1 MSNIDL
7 RKKIVKEISLAKN
20 IDQVRAQVALVLDYS
35 GSMSDLY
42 RSGFVQRLIERLVP
56 LALQF
61 DDNGELE
68 LYLFHNDSFKH
79 PNAITEKNVY
89 DVVNREINGKYRF
102 GGTAYAPPI
111 NDIVKDYFSTTEKK
125 SFFSF
130 KSSTPAQK
138 SSDPVYVIFITDGQ
152 NDDQYAA
159 KNAIIEASKLGA
171 FFQFVGIGNAKFD
184 FLEKLD
190 NLEGRVVDNA
200 NFFQANDL
208 DKMTDE
214 ELYNKL
220 LNEFP
225 QWLQEAKAKSII

>member
-1 MSNIDL
+1 MSSIDL
-7 RKKIVKEISLAKN
+7 RKKLVKEISLAKN
-20 IDQVRAQVALVLDYS
+20 IDQVKAQVALVLDYS
-35 GSMSDLY
+35 GSMSELY
-42 RSGFVQRLIERLVP
+42 KSGFVQRLIERLVP

-68 LYLFHNDSFKH
+68 LYMFHNDSMKH

-89 DVVNREINGKYRF
+89 GVVDREITNKYRW
-102 GGTAYAPPI
+102 GGTSYAPPI
-111 NDIVKDYFSTTEKK
+111 NNIMKDYFSTTEKK
-125 SFFSF
+125 SFFGF
-130 KSSTPAQK
+130 KSSTTQK
-138 SSDPVYVIFITDGQ
+138 STDPVYVIFITDGQ
-152 NDDQYAA
+152 NDDQSAA
-159 KNAIIEASKLGA
+159 KRAITEASKLGA

-190 NLEGRVVDNA
+190 NLEGRFIDNA